1 MILSRCYYKSS
12 NSSTN
17 FQWVIESKLC
27 QVIKLIRKF
36 SFLKRIDHFVII
48 NFFLQ
53 RAKYDFCLFD
63 RHCSLS
69 DILQSLIFYLS
80 IFLFVSFN
88 TFISACISYLLLLQ
102 IIQLTFCVCVLS
114 PPKQVYQCVNLS
126 CSKTVC
132 ISSCSFSFATFSC
145 YIKCAIFK
153 FHYSTSDKDIRQ
165 ILCSLEAGPS
175 FGEIEMVLKNI
186 SIQLCFLWHHHL
198 ANFLICCLYEVLKT
212 NFKI

>member
-102 IIQLTFCVCVLS
+102 IIQLTFCVCVFFLLQNKFINVLIYLVLRLS
-114 PPKQVYQCVNLS
+114 VFLPAALALLLSAATLSVPYLSSITLHLIKILDRFYVPQKLDQVLVKLRW
-126 CSKTVC
+126 
-132 ISSCSFSFATFSC
+132 FLR
-145 YIKCAIFK
+145 IFRSN
-153 FHYSTSDKDIRQ
+153 FVFCGITTWQ
-165 ILCSLEAGPS
+165 I
-175 FGEIEMVLKNI
+175 F
-186 SIQLCFLWHHHL
+186 
-198 ANFLICCLYEVLKT
+198 
-212 NFKI
+212 